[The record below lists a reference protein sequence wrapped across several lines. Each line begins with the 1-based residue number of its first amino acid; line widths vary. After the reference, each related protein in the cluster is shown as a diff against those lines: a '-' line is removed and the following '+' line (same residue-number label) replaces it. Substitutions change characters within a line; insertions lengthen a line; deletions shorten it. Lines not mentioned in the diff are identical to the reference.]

1 MTKSQMFRTSKS
13 RENNVHS
20 TQVSRTLSLSVR
32 TPVMLTT
39 QAGSKISRSKWQR
52 NDGSLVTNVSNEV
65 YTGGIQYRL
74 GLQERET
81 LATLS

>member
-1 MTKSQMFRTSKS
+1 M
-13 RENNVHS
+13 
-20 TQVSRTLSLSVR
+20 SVR

-39 QAGSKISRSKWQR
+39 QAAHLWDSKISGPKWQR

-74 GLQERET
+74 GLQEREA